1 MLEFA
6 NIYTTRSVKW
16 TNFSSLLQS
25 ETHHEYRSSGEQLPV
40 AQKAVSSDNLHFHFW
55 RKRIH
60 MAGASKRTY
69 DITSLQRGLNL
80 LRLFGESPSGLTAKQ
95 VAGLSRLPV
104 STVHRFL
111 ANLVTAGFLSNNED
125 GHYHL
130 GIACFAI
137 GQAAVGQLDIRR
149 LSLPYLRELNQQTR
163 ETIHLTVRH
172 GLSAVYV
179 EKLDSP
185 EPLRIH
191 SRIGAAVPLHCTA
204 VGKVML
210 AYMPQEEHDRILP
223 ELPMKRLTPNTVG
236 SLQEMETE
244 LFRVRKNGYACDLEE
259 HEMHIRCVAA
269 PIWDHTGSVQSSLS
283 ITAPLVRMPV
293 TRLRQLA
300 PLIQAAGLHIS
311 RELGYLPGG
320 NLASRASADKR
331 QTAET
336 RIAKV

>member
-1 MLEFA
+1 M
-6 NIYTTRSVKW
+6 S
-16 TNFSSLLQS
+16 
-25 ETHHEYRSSGEQLPV
+25 P
-40 AQKAVSSDNLHFHFW
+40 
-55 RKRIH
+55 
-60 MAGASKRTY
+60 KRTY
-69 DITSLQRGLNL
+69 DITSLQRGLRL
-80 LRLFGESPSGLTAKQ
+80 LHLFSESPRGLTAKQ

-111 ANLVTAGFLSNNED
+111 ANLVTAGFLSCD
-125 GHYHL
+125 GDGTYHL

-185 EPLRIH
+185 EPLRIF
-191 SRIGAAVPLHCTA
+191 SRIGAAVPLYCTA

-210 AYMPQEEHDRILP
+210 AYLPPEERDRVLP
-223 ELPMKRLTPNTVG
+223 ELGVKRLTPNTVG
-236 SLQEMETE
+236 NLQELKTE
-244 LFRVRKNGYACDLEE
+244 LYRVGKNGYACDLEE

-283 ITAPLVRMPV
+283 ITAPAVRMPV
-293 TRLRQLA
+293 TRLRQVA
-300 PLIQAAGLHIS
+300 PLIQAAGLQIS
-311 RELGYLPGG
+311 RELGYQP
-320 NLASRASADKR
+320 SRSADSAPIGKKD
-331 QTAET
+331 TAEA
-336 RIAKV
+336 RLAKVAL